1 MVAYLLQSC
10 NRIATEIVMVSNE
23 TVVDLLQNCNRMATT
38 LAYSLSFYFWDLAT
52 ELATDVKFVA
62 I

>member
-1 MVAYLLQSC
+1 
-10 NRIATEIVMVSNE
+10 MVSNE
-23 TVVDLLQNCNRMATT
+23 TVADLLQICNRMTIT
-38 LAYSLSFYFWDLAT
+38 IAYSLSFDFWDLEI

>member
-1 MVAYLLQSC
+1 
-10 NRIATEIVMVSNE
+10 MVSNE
-23 TVVDLLQNCNRMATT
+23 TVADLLKICNEMATT
-38 LAYSLSFYFWDLAT
+38 LAYSLSFDFWDLTT